1 MELAAPKLT
10 TSFPAVIGPVV
21 VSEASVRFVE
31 VLNPPPVPSWSHKT
45 SRLLGREPVSA
56 RDGPSNE
63 ASLNDVAGTAR
74 ALGHVGVRV
83 APLRPVSAAVEIV
96 GPEVQPTPTV
106 VIVVAVIDPPVS
118 VNPPA
123 GSVVQLPPLAVHV

>member
-1 MELAAPKLT
+1 M
-10 TSFPAVIGPVV
+10 VIGPVV
-21 VSEASVRFVE
+21 VKEANVRFVV
-31 VLNPPPVPSWSHKT
+31 VLNPPPVPNWSHKT

-56 RDGPSNE
+56 RDGPSKE
-63 ASLNDVAGTAR
+63 ASLNDVAGTTS

-83 APLRPVSAAVEIV
+83 APLRPVSAEVEIV

-123 GSVVQLPPLAVHV
+123 GSVVQLPPEAVHV